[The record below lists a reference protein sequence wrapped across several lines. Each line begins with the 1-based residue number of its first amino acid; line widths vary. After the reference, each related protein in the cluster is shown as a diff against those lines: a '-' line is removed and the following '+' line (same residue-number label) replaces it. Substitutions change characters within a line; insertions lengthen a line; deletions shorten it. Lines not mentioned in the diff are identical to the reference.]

1 MVFTISSDVI
11 IDDDDGVWLGFVDAI
26 KKHVSKKSD
35 AANERIKDIGKQIKD
50 MSKNS
55 FNTKVIIGGIN
66 SKIDDM
72 AAKQRETDL
81 VL

>member
-35 AANERIKDIGKQIKD
+35 AANERIKEIGKQIKD
-50 MSKNS
+50 MTKN
-55 FNTKVIIGGIN
+55 
-66 SKIDDM
+66 
-72 AAKQRETDL
+72 
-81 VL
+81 